1 MTDRR
6 RRRLNSID
14 PATLRLVVG
23 EGERRNAAIAMF
35 VTYAA
40 ARDMSSGGTAVNTK
54 LTLRLDDQLI
64 AKAKRYADRSGKSV
78 SQLVA
83 DFFAAIESKEDIPGT
98 EISPRVRSLRGA
110 FKGSTATEE
119 DHRRYLEEKHR

>member
-1 MTDRR
+1 M
-6 RRRLNSID
+6 
-14 PATLRLVVG
+14 
-23 EGERRNAAIAMF
+23 
-35 VTYAA
+35 
-40 ARDMSSGGTAVNTK
+40 NTK

-64 AKAKRYADRSGKSV
+64 TKAKRYSDRSGKSV

-83 DFFAAIESKEDIPGT
+83 DFFSAIDAEEDIPGT

-119 DHRRYLEEKHR
+119 DYRHYLEEKYQ

>member
-1 MTDRR
+1 M
-6 RRRLNSID
+6 
-14 PATLRLVVG
+14 
-23 EGERRNAAIAMF
+23 
-35 VTYAA
+35 
-40 ARDMSSGGTAVNTK
+40 NTK

-64 AKAKRYADRSGKSV
+64 SKAKRYSNRSGKSV

-83 DFFAAIESKEDIPGT
+83 DFFSAIDAQEDIPGT

-119 DHRRYLEEKHR
+119 DYRRYLEEKYQ